1 MITFTKKN
9 FLSGL
14 PNLGAQIS
22 CAQSWYT
29 TVQID
34 LKYPPAYATRNLH
47 TYLYT
52 LCKISNLQLASPAIL
67 GKQYFMQG
75 QVVA

>member
-22 CAQSWYT
+22 CAQSRYT

-34 LKYPPAYATRNLH
+34 LKYPLP
-47 TYLYT
+47 
-52 LCKISNLQLASPAIL
+52 
-67 GKQYFMQG
+67 MQPG
-75 QVVA
+75 SCTPTSTVCAKYPVYS